1 MPSPAA
7 LTGILTVSLLANI
20 AHELV
25 GFIERKRL
33 AAMKN
38 PYTAFLL
45 QRRASVYRL
54 QREALAFT
62 LKGEGITCSETQL
75 VADLLGNN
83 DPACFVNGNG
93 QSHDT
98 IIQWNP
104 TNMKW

>member
-45 QRRASVYRL
+45 QRRASVNRP
-54 QREALAFT
+54 QHEALAFT
-62 LKGEGITCSETQL
+62 LEGEGITRSETQL
-75 VADLLGNN
+75 VADLLGND
-83 DPACFVNGNG
+83 DPAGFVDGN
-93 QSHDT
+93 D
-98 IIQWNP
+98 
-104 TNMKW
+104 